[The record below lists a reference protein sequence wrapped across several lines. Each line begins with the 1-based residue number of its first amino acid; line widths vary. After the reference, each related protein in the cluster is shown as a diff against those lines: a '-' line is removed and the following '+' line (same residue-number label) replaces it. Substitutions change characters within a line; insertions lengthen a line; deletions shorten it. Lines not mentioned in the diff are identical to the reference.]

1 MKFNSIFKS
10 CLFAGL
16 LFAKFSGAQ
25 HVSLSPSRLYYKV
38 GEGEYKTQTV
48 NVTNNATVK
57 QSFTVSFADF
67 EPAGYQGKS
76 KFMEAG
82 ESENSCSKWLT
93 ASPSYFELEPG
104 QTQKIDVL
112 IQVPQS
118 PDANKVKWSAMRIK
132 LSKEKTAPAS
142 GNKDAIGMGIMETF
156 QFVVHI
162 FQSPPNITLKSAEIS
177 SFKEVSIPTDSVH
190 TLALMVKNTG
200 EAILD
205 CASYLEITNLGDGKE
220 ERMKPIAF
228 TVLPNAER
236 EVKFNLNTMLGKGKY
251 SIMGVV
257 DYGSRENVQAA
268 ELQLEIK

>member
-1 MKFNSIFKS
+1 MKLRSLCKIS
-10 CLFAGL
+10 LVAAAL
-16 LFAKFSGAQ
+16 LVQSATAQ

-38 GEGEYKTQTV
+38 GEGEYKSQSV
-48 NVTNNATVK
+48 NVTNNATYK
-57 QSFTVSFADF
+57 QSFSVSFADF

-93 ASPSYFELEPG
+93 ASPSFFELEPG
-104 QTQKIDVL
+104 QTQKIEVL
-112 IQVPQS
+112 MQVPQS
-118 PDANKVKWSAMRIK
+118 PDANKVKWSAMKIK
-132 LSKEKTAPAS
+132 LTKEKQTA
-142 GNKDAIGMGIMETF
+142 GDGDKNAIGMGITETF
-156 QFVVHI
+156 QFVVHV
-162 FQSPPNITLKSAEIS
+162 FQSPPSVTFKNAEIS
-177 SFKEVSIPTDSVH
+177 SFKDITAAGDSSRV
-190 TLALMVKNTG
+190 LALMVKNTG

-205 CASYLEITNLGDGKE
+205 CASYIELTNLKDGHE

-236 EVKFNLNTMLGKGKY
+236 EVKFNLSPLLPPGKY

-268 ELQLEIK
+268 EVQLEIK